1 MASSTLQTSG
11 FLTHYRE
18 AGTPG
23 KTPLVLVHDGAFG
36 GSGDVSWGR
45 VIPHLER
52 DYHIFA
58 PDLLGWGGSDKA
70 VFFDRAPYAP
80 RVAQLQS
87 FCEQLGISDAIFMG
101 VSFGASVLLR
111 WATDTASP
119 PPARHIIALN
129 GTGGPMRKPE
139 GLQALAAFDP
149 PTLEGMRELS
159 LWLFDDHDGFEQQV
173 QERFAAAMVPGHWE
187 SMMAVRVRNPE
198 AGPLPEDTFLA
209 DLSRVRVPVTFVE
222 GTRDRMLEAGWS
234 EVLAQKTPGS
244 QAITIDASHEPNI
257 DDPEALV
264 DVFRR
269 LVTQQ

>member
-1 MASSTLQTSG
+1 
-11 FLTHYRE
+11 
-18 AGTPG
+18 
-23 KTPLVLVHDGAFG
+23 
-36 GSGDVSWGR
+36 
-45 VIPHLER
+45 
-52 DYHIFA
+52 
-58 PDLLGWGGSDKA
+58 
-70 VFFDRAPYAP
+70 
-80 RVAQLQS
+80 
-87 FCEQLGISDAIFMG
+87 
-101 VSFGASVLLR
+101 
-111 WATDTASP
+111 
-119 PPARHIIALN
+119 
-129 GTGGPMRKPE
+129 MRKPE